1 MKFNKW
7 TMTLAAAGVVS
18 LGSVVQAEEAQHQVL
33 TALSSTTLSGYI
45 DTSAIWKPGTGN
57 GMIPGRAFDGGAGN
71 LGGNKLDGFN
81 FNVMELSLSKPLDEG
96 QWSAGYT
103 VNLLFGPDANGYNTS
118 PSGVVFGTA
127 TSDFGVKDA
136 YITLRAPIGNGLD
149 IKGGTFSTILGY
161 EVFEAGNNP
170 NYSRSFGWQL
180 EPTQHTGVLLGYRL
194 NDMVSISAGMAN
206 TYNAGINARPTRG
219 GFAAK
224 ESEKTYMASVTFT
237 APESAG
243 VMKGSTLTVA
253 GVNGLNGNTQRTTS
267 LYAGVTVPTPVEGL
281 SAGGALDYR
290 FDGTPSTV
298 FPFTGNS
305 WAWAAAGYVS
315 YQCTEKLKI
324 NARADYTDGADGT
337 WFGSFGASGTAG
349 LDNNLCAGTITV
361 DYSLWSNV
369 ITRGEV
375 RWDHSL
381 NGNRPYSNSSLTM
394 PGNKNAVTFALNVIY
409 KF

>member
-33 TALSSTTLSGYI
+33 TALSSTTLSGYV

-57 GMIPGRAFDGGAGN
+57 GFIPGRAFDGGVGN
-71 LGGNKLDGFN
+71 PGGNKLDGFN
-81 FNVMELSLSKPLDEG
+81 FNVAEISLSKPLDEG

-118 PSGVVFGTA
+118 PVGGGFGGA
-127 TSDFGVKDA
+127 SSDFGVKDA
-136 YITLRAPIGNGLD
+136 YITLRAPVGNGLD
-149 IKGGTFSTILGY
+149 IKIGTFATVLGY

-170 NYSRSFGWQL
+170 NYSRSYGWQL
-180 EPTQHTGVLLGYRL
+180 EPTQNTGVLLGYRL
-194 NDMVSISAGMAN
+194 NDMISVAAGVLN

-219 GFAAK
+219 FVPAT
-224 ESEKTYMASVTFT
+224 ESEKTYTASITFT

-243 VMKGSTLTVA
+243 VMKGSTLTLA
-253 GVNGLNGNTQRTTS
+253 AINGLNGGFGSNTERTTS

-281 SAGGALDYR
+281 SAGAAFDYR
-290 FDGTPSTV
+290 SDGANGVTV
-298 FPFTGNS
+298 GNN
-305 WAWAAAGYVS
+305 WAWAGAGYIS
-315 YQCTEKLKI
+315 YQCSEKLKI
-324 NARADYTDGADGT
+324 NARADYTDGSDGT
-337 WFGSFGASGTAG
+337 WIPFMTGQQ
-349 LDNNLCAGTITV
+349 NNLCAGTITV

-369 ITRGEV
+369 ITRAEA

-381 NGNRPYSNSSLTM
+381 NGNRPFSNSM
-394 PGNKNAVTFALNVIY
+394 GAAGNKNAVTLALNVIY